1 MDEQQELNDQNLQT
15 WNSWDYNLQIVVNQ
29 ELQLWN
35 NMNEIKTQTIVYQLT
50 LLTN

>member
-15 WNSWDYNLQIVVNQ
+15 WNSWDYNLEIVVNQ

-35 NMNEIKTQTIVYQLT
+35 NMNEIKTQTIVYPLT

>member
-35 NMNEIKTQTIVYQLT
+35 NMNEIKTQTFVYQLT